1 MMDASLLRFLL
12 STLMVSLLV
21 LMILLIKKIF
31 NKHLSQQTHYK
42 IWYFLFTPLITF
54 FVPWDFFKFGEKIQ
68 YLKSLLSFK
77 KDPTLDHDRLS
88 GLDVSQ
94 SSNHDLLHDFSVSV
108 NKSTPEFFNHLF
120 IVFWG
125 VGMVIFLGVAI
136 YANYQIRKIKKSAT
150 TIKDHKVN
158 EMLEVCKEVV
168 GVKRKIILQETSLIT
183 SPITFGIL
191 QPYVLLPKKTKEEFS
206 LNQLK
211 YVFLHELSHQKR
223 KDVFVNY
230 VMWLLQ
236 VIYWFNPLV
245 WFALKRI
252 RSDRELACDA
262 SVLNL
267 LDESRYTEYGYTI
280 IHFADKKYDRAYG
293 RFSTGMGGTKK
304 QLKQRIQSI
313 ANYSGDSPLLKWKGK
328 VIYVILG
335 IVVLIFTSF
344 TSALA
349 SSDDVYHFVEKNA
362 LYEDFSSYFHGY
374 NGSFVLY
381 DATKDQ
387 YQIYNREM
395 SEQRVSP
402 NSTYKIYSGLFALES
417 NVISPKNNQQ
427 IWDGTV
433 YPFEKWNT
441 NQNLSTAL
449 GSSVNWYFQRLDHEM
464 GKKQL
469 QSYFHKVKYGNEDL
483 SGNLDNYWME
493 SSLKISPIEQV
504 QLLYALDENT
514 LGFKE
519 ENIRAVKKAILI
531 DEQKQGQLYGKTGTG
546 TINGKDVNGWFVG
559 FVKKGSHT
567 YYFSINIQNKNGKA
581 GGKKAANI
589 ARKILHQKQIF

>member
-1 MMDASLLRFLL
+1 MDTSLLRFLL

-21 LMILLIKKIF
+21 LMILLIKKVF

-54 FVPWDFFKFGEKIQ
+54 FVPWDFFKFGEKFQ

-120 IVFWG
+120 IVFWV

-158 EMLEVCKEVV
+158 EMLEICKEVV

-191 QPYVLLPKKTKEEFS
+191 QPYVLIPKKTKEEFS

-223 KDVFVNY
+223 KDVYVNY

-236 VIYWFNPLV
+236 IIYWFNPLV

-280 IHFADKKYDRAYG
+280 IHFADKKYDRPYG
-293 RFSTGMGGTKK
+293 QFSTGMGGTKK

-328 VIYVILG
+328 VIYAILG
-335 IVVLIFTSF
+335 ILVLIFTSF

-349 SSDDVYHFVEKNA
+349 SSVDVYNFVEKNT
-362 LYEDFSSYFHGY
+362 LYEDLSSYFHGY

-449 GSSVNWYFQRLDHEM
+449 GSSVNWYFQRLDQEM

-469 QSYFHKVKYGNEDL
+469 QSYFQKVKYGNEDL

-504 QLLYALDENT
+504 QLLYALDENI

-519 ENIRAVKKAILI
+519 ENIHAVKKAILI

-567 YYFSINIQNKNGKA
+567 YYFAINIQNKNGKA

-589 ARKILHQKQIF
+589 ARQILHQKQIF

>member
-1 MMDASLLRFLL
+1 MDTSLLRFLL

-68 YLKSLLSFK
+68 YLNSLLSFK
-77 KDPTLDHDRLS
+77 KDPTLDHNRLS

-120 IVFWG
+120 IVFWV

-136 YANYQIRKIKKSAT
+136 YANYQIRQIKKSAT

-236 VIYWFNPLV
+236 IIYWFNPLV

-280 IHFADKKYDRAYG
+280 IHFADKKYDRPYG
-293 RFSTGMGGTKK
+293 QFSTGMGGTKK

-349 SSDDVYHFVEKNA
+349 SSDDVYLFVEKNA
-362 LYEDFSSYFHGY
+362 LYEDLSSYFHGY

-449 GSSVNWYFQRLDHEM
+449 GSSVNWYFQRLDQEM

-589 ARKILHQKQIF
+589 ARKILHQKQII